1 MPGEGAQTGTRGR
14 GAWQSAPE
22 TSKGCP
28 AAGELPG
35 GVLSPSWGRGLSRQV
50 SQRKCCLKGAGGVF
64 TGWRWKGGRDLGED
78 QPVQSRGEQVGEG
91 SSAWGGFPG
100 WQSGGRGAVRGGAH
114 LEGHLQGSGL
124 LGWPPLGG
132 CALGLGGAR
141 RKRSW
146 ECGAWRLCPVVTS
159 LG

>member
-1 MPGEGAQTGTRGR
+1 MPGEGVQTGTRGR
-14 GAWQSAPE
+14 GAWQSPPE

-50 SQRKCCLKGAGGVF
+50 SQSKCCLKGAGGVF

-91 SSAWGGFPG
+91 SSAWGGFWG
-100 WQSGGRGAVRGGAH
+100 WQSGGAGVGE
-114 LEGHLQGSGL
+114 L
-124 LGWPPLGG
+124 
-132 CALGLGGAR
+132 
-141 RKRSW
+141 
-146 ECGAWRLCPVVTS
+146 
-159 LG
+159 